1 MGHLQVLPSTLEQM
15 IYYLNTYCIY
25 SILQGRILLT
35 TFQGSYQKA
44 PLLRFMIKK
53 SIQNRNEVKRYV
65 KKNAVAKTI
74 NCTRETQCSRCKIM
88 NVIHQTRKRDVQ

>member
-35 TFQGSYQKA
+35 TFQGSYEKA
-44 PLLRFMIKK
+44 TLLRFMVKK

-65 KKNAVAKTI
+65 KKLQLQKQSILLAKQNAAVV
-74 NCTRETQCSRCKIM
+74 RL
-88 NVIHQTRKRDVQ
+88 